1 MQYVFFF
8 MNETMVISYGLKYQF
23 FDTIFFEKKMVKIA
37 KNGQK
42 MAKNGKFWLEKGL
55 NGLNLH
61 FFENFFFDKNEQK
74 WAKNGQNGQK
84 GLILIQKCKNKPY

>member
-1 MQYVFFF
+1 
-8 MNETMVISYGLKYQF
+8 MVISYGLKYQF
-23 FDTIFFEKKMVKIA
+23 FDTNLSSKKMVKIA

-61 FFENFFFDKNEQK
+61 FFEKKIFDKNGQK

-84 GLILIQKCKNKPY
+84 